1 MRESKYRDNDVQKG
15 VIEYL
20 CILNFVM
27 AMFRLTAQDIKYGD
41 KDTKKEARK
50 FLKSVWFNELCEN
63 VNLGPAR
70 VKYAIL
76 HSDKISS
83 RSSYE

>member
-1 MRESKYRDNDVQKG
+1 MREDRHQDNDIQKG
-15 VIEYL
+15 VTEYL

-63 VNLGPAR
+63 VNLGPGR
-70 VKYAIL
+70 VRYAIL
-76 HSDKISS
+76 RSNKISS

>member
-1 MRESKYRDNDVQKG
+1 MRENRYQDNSIQEG
-15 VIEYL
+15 IIEYT
-20 CILNFVM
+20 CILNFIM

-41 KDTKKEARK
+41 KIIKKDARK
-50 FLKSVWFNELCEN
+50 FLKSAWFNELCEN
-63 VNLGPAR
+63 VNLGPDR
-70 VKYAIL
+70 VRYAIL